1 MLKKYAVGIGISLS
15 FLFNCTVMANSM
27 LEKNIVDVIKSNQF
41 TIQYTLVNELTN
53 IKNDTYEATKQYMK
67 DNRQVITVIKNG
79 NENLSIVDHYKKNKL
94 EQSMAMLYKDGVT
107 YSIVA
112 VKKKCYNDSGFIK
125 GVSLVK
131 MTNNTALQMFE
142 GYFSNTFS
150 YHLLPLVPSENKVND
165 INGNEVTSNICN
177 VFVRDGKEDI
187 GGTIVDFIE
196 YKTPSNMEVE
206 SVGRYYL
213 LNGILIKYIRLD
225 KEKDFP
231 IEEEWQKAYGTDKY
245 GYGGYAIL
253 DVKQFTK
260 YVNTNLFQI
269 PKSAKIH
276 EVNMPINFY

>member
-125 GVSLVK
+125 GVPLVK

-260 YVNTNLFQI
+260 YVNPNLFQI

-276 EVNMPINFY
+276 EVNMPTNFY